1 LPCRQMHGKGKYTY
15 GNGETFEGSYVAG
28 KKHGLGTFSPNGAP
42 PLPAVFRG
50 TSPIRKRPP
59 P

>member
-1 LPCRQMHGKGKYTY
+1 MHGKGKYTY